1 MHGALLDAEILVE
14 IYCELT
20 GGRQR
25 SLVFG
30 EERGPAG
37 PLAFA
42 VAPRSEARRASKYP
56 IDREEASAHAR
67 YIEGLGDG
75 AIWLRYLVG
84 VG

>member
-1 MHGALLDAEILVE
+1 VHGALLDAEILVE
-14 IYCELT
+14 VYCELM

-25 SLVFG
+25 SLIFG

-42 VAPRSEARRASKYP
+42 FAARSKTRPAKKYR
-56 IDREEASAHAR
+56 IDGEEASAHAQ
-67 YIEGLGDG
+67 YIAGLGEG